1 MILLNLINKEIRQ
14 FFKCKSD
21 VIIMLIFPIIL
32 IFVMGKSLNGLMGM
46 EKNIFNNKII
56 YYRINT
62 PIENEVD
69 LQLFYDFMIHFEK
82 STNVKFVEN
91 KNYKEVINDVNSNKA
106 ICFMDIYDS
115 HINYFRN
122 ENKEST
128 ESKAFRNLYNQYIRK
143 YAFVQ
148 SNYKLNSQQV
158 KNILNYEIKIF
169 IQNEGIN
176 KEEVNSFTY
185 YTFAILS
192 LIILYISTLTSI
204 SMYNERFLHT
214 MTRIK
219 VSSTKKINILI
230 SKIFLGIT
238 VGLLQ
243 IAIVYIY
250 SMKFLH
256 VNWGKN
262 LYLILIVLI
271 SFVIYSSVLGIF
283 MSMIFSNQKTCYMV
297 NNMLIIIM
305 GFLGGAYVPI
315 CLVKSSRIT
324 SFLSEIMPNYWVNI
338 AVLSLN
344 YNIKT
349 NYYIISIFISL
360 SLSVLMLIIGN
371 IISKLKAGGSFD

>member
-1 MILLNLINKEIRQ
+1 
-14 FFKCKSD
+14 
-21 VIIMLIFPIIL
+21 
-32 IFVMGKSLNGLMGM
+32 
-46 EKNIFNNKII
+46 
-56 YYRINT
+56 
-62 PIENEVD
+62 
-69 LQLFYDFMIHFEK
+69 
-82 STNVKFVEN
+82 
-91 KNYKEVINDVNSNKA
+91 
-106 ICFMDIYDS
+106 
-115 HINYFRN
+115 
-122 ENKEST
+122 
-128 ESKAFRNLYNQYIRK
+128 
-143 YAFVQ
+143 
-148 SNYKLNSQQV
+148 
-158 KNILNYEIKIF
+158 
-169 IQNEGIN
+169 
-176 KEEVNSFTY
+176 
-185 YTFAILS
+185 
-192 LIILYISTLTSI
+192 
-204 SMYNERFLHT
+204 MYNERFLHT

>member
-219 VSSTKKINILI
+219 VSSTKKINILV